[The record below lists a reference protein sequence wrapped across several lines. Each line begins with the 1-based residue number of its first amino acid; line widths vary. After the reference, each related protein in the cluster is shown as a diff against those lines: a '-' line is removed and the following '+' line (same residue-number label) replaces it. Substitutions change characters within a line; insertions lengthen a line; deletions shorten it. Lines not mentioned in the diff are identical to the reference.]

1 LNTMVKDILQGVV
14 ITSLI
19 ITLTVFLPVFGLFCT
34 VLIPL
39 PVLYFRAKLGRVFG
53 AVVAVLSL
61 AVTTAV
67 IGSFSL
73 DSLFLVE
80 LLIIGFLLG
89 ELIEMNVSIERTLV
103 ATCSGVVLT
112 SLIGLLIFSHLS
124 NQGLYDLV
132 SSYIRKNLELS
143 LALYRDMGV
152 SEAGIQMIADSLDRI
167 QDVLVGITPALVVV
181 STLITAWIVLLLARP
196 LFRKKGMFYPNHGNL
211 NRWKAPEH
219 LVWAVIGFAV
229 MLLIPDSLPRIVG
242 LNGLMILL
250 TVYFFQGMAIV
261 SFFFEKKH
269 LPRLLR
275 VFLYSLIFI
284 QQIVLLVVIGL
295 GFFDMWVNF
304 RKLEVQ
310 P

>member
-1 LNTMVKDILQGVV
+1 MVKDILQGVV

-19 ITLTVFLPVFGLFCT
+19 ITLTVFLPILGLFCT

-39 PVLYFRAKLGRVFG
+39 PVLYFRAKLGRAFG
-53 AVVAVLSL
+53 AVVPALSL
-61 AVTTAV
+61 AVTTIV

-80 LLIIGFLLG
+80 LLFIGFLLG
-89 ELIEMNVSIERTLV
+89 ELFEMNVTIERTMV
-103 ATCSGVVLT
+103 VTGGGVVVT
-112 SLIGLLIFSHLS
+112 SLAGLLIFSRLS
-124 NQGLYDLV
+124 NQSLYELV
-132 SSYIRKNLELS
+132 SGYIRKNLELS
-143 LALYRDMGV
+143 ITLYRDMGV
-152 SEAGIQMIADSLDRI
+152 SESGIQLIVDSLDRL
-167 QDVLVGITPALVVV
+167 QEVLVGITPALAII
-181 STLITAWIVLLLARP
+181 STLITAWIVLLLAKP
-196 LFRKKGMFYPNHGNL
+196 LFRRKGMFYPNHGDL
-211 NRWKAPEH
+211 NRWKAPEQ
-219 LVWAVIGFAV
+219 LVWAVIGCAV
-229 MLLIPDSLPRIVG
+229 MLLIPSSLLRIIG

-275 VFLYSLIFI
+275 IFLYSLIFL
-284 QQIVLLVVIGL
+284 QQMVLLVVIGL